1 MAVRKTIEGRKRIT
15 MENIYTREERYDA
28 DRIEKLAY
36 HYREILSL
44 LGEDPERE
52 GLIKTPERVAKA
64 MSFVTKGYAQDP
76 VEIINSATFKE
87 DYKHM
92 VLVKDIELFS
102 MCEHHMMP
110 FVGKAHVA
118 YIPNGRITGLS
129 KIARVVECFARRLQV
144 QERLTVQ
151 IRDCIQEAL
160 NPIGVA
166 VVIEASHMCMQMRG
180 VEKLGSATTTSAFTG
195 VFLKDTRTREEFM
208 TLISNKYR

>member
-1 MAVRKTIEGRKRIT
+1 
-15 MENIYTREERYDA
+15 MEKNYIREERYDA

-44 LGEDPERE
+44 LGEDIERE

-64 MSFVTKGYAQDP
+64 MSFVTKGYSQDP
-76 VEIINSATFKE
+76 IEIINSAIFRE
-87 DYKHM
+87 EYKQM

-102 MCEHHMMP
+102 VCEHHMMP

-129 KIARVVECFARRLQV
+129 KIARVVECYSRRLQV

-151 IRDCIQEAL
+151 IRDCIQKAL

-195 VFLKDTRTREEFM
+195 VFLKDTRTREEFL